1 MGVSEKELERIIKSH
16 LSKELDAAVEV
27 PNIDDQWQK
36 IKKQILETENITTT
50 KKTFSNRKKIVIAA
64 TILISIGSINFLYPH
79 NANALGGK
87 IGEFFAYL
95 VGKTTQNQTETYKQ
109 VKDPDTPKIQNLGSN
124 IEKEVTLDQAQAEVP
139 FKLAIPSYLPPEA
152 KTSRVVLTSLGTDV
166 YEVTIEYNYKD
177 IVIVFSQQNSANGT
191 SRGSVY
197 DTEDT
202 VVKDL
207 TVNGSPA
214 ILYLSKNSISTLNWQ
229 TRGLLLQITGKI
241 NETEI
246 SKIATSIN

>member
-1 MGVSEKELERIIKSH
+1 MALSEKELERIIKSH
-16 LSKELDAAVEV
+16 VSKELDAAIEV

-36 IKKQILETENITTT
+36 IKQQILETESIPTRE
-50 KKTFSNRKKIVIAA
+50 KPFSKRKRIIAAA

-87 IGEFFAYL
+87 ISEFFAYI
-95 VGKTTQNQTETYKQ
+95 VGKTTKNQTETYKQ
-109 VKDPDTPKIQNLGSN
+109 SKDPEIPKIQNLGSN
-124 IEKEVTLDQAQAEVP
+124 IEKEVSLNQAQAEVP
-139 FKLAIPSYLPPEA
+139 FKLAIPNYLPPEA

-166 YEVTIEYNYKD
+166 YEVTIEYSYND
-177 IVIVFSQQNSANGT
+177 IVIVFSQQNCANGT

-197 DTEDT
+197 DTDDT

-214 ILYLSKNSISTLNWQ
+214 ILYLSKNSISTINWQ

-246 SKIATSIN
+246 CKIANSIN

>member
-1 MGVSEKELERIIKSH
+1 MALSEKELERIIKSH
-16 LSKELDAAVEV
+16 VSKELDAAIEV
-27 PNIDDQWQK
+27 PNIDDQWKK
-36 IKKQILETENITTT
+36 IKQQILETESIPTTE
-50 KKTFSNRKKIVIAA
+50 KPFSKRKRIVVAA

-87 IGEFFAYL
+87 IGEFFAYI
-95 VGKTTQNQTETYKQ
+95 VGKTTKNQTETYKQ
-109 VKDPDTPKIQNLGSN
+109 SKDPEIPKIQNLGSN
-124 IEKEVTLDQAQAEVP
+124 IEKEVSLNQAQAEVP

-166 YEVTIEYNYKD
+166 NEVTIEYSYND
-177 IVIVFSQQNSANGT
+177 IVIVFSQQNCASGT

-197 DTEDT
+197 DTDDT

-246 SKIATSIN
+246 LKIANSIN

>member
-1 MGVSEKELERIIKSH
+1 MALSEKELERLIKSH
-16 LSKELDAAVEV
+16 LSKELDVAIEV

-36 IKKQILETENITTT
+36 IKKQILETESISTTE
-50 KKTFSNRKKIVIAA
+50 KPFSNRKRIIVAA

-87 IGEFFAYL
+87 IGEFFAYI
-95 VGKTTQNQTETYKQ
+95 VGKTTKNQTETYKQ
-109 VKDPDTPKIQNLGSN
+109 SKDPEIPKIQNLGSN
-124 IEKEVTLDQAQAEVP
+124 IEKEVSLNQAQAEVP
-139 FKLAIPSYLPPEA
+139 FKLAIPNYLPPEA
-152 KTSRVVLTSLGTDV
+152 KTGRVVLTSLGTDV
-166 YEVTIEYNYKD
+166 YEVTIEYSYND
-177 IVIVFSQQNSANGT
+177 IVIAFSQQNCANGT

-197 DTEDT
+197 DTDDT

-246 SKIATSIN
+246 CKIANSIN